1 MGEEERKIV
10 LMVSSA
16 AETPL
21 WSYTSGKKIT
31 WLGMLDLYCLFIGGD
46 WDELEDK
53 TWQVQSWVM
62 LFLKVAV
69 EVCFNQ
75 QISTDYALLIN

>member
-1 MGEEERKIV
+1 
-10 LMVSSA
+10 
-16 AETPL
+16 
-21 WSYTSGKKIT
+21 
-31 WLGMLDLYCLFIGGD
+31 MLDLYCLFIGGD

-62 LFLKVAV
+62 LFLKVAG